1 MKKTLFLLG
10 INNVATMFA
19 INLYMLRQIIN
30 NIVFLNQ
37 NVNREMI
44 LFTEYP
50 IIWQTVF
57 SSIDAILLRPLAIL
71 YFHKLACI
79 VIYFNF
85 AF

>member
-50 IIWQTVF
+50 II
-57 SSIDAILLRPLAIL
+57 
-71 YFHKLACI
+71 
-79 VIYFNF
+79 
-85 AF
+85 